1 MAIISNAVTIADAG
15 AFSVSLGSQVLI
27 KEITASADA
36 SIQFVHGTDGVVLDS
51 TYPIYKIDIIN
62 SHGSANDKNFQIN
75 FSTDGGSNYNVV
87 KTTTGVITE
96 HGEDDSPSGSLF
108 YNVHADLA
116 QSTDNQVLGYNGG
129 TDGGD
134 STSGSIYLFNPSSTT
149 YVKHFISHTN
159 IKDYTDD
166 CRTLLIAGYC
176 NTTSAVNAV
185 RFTFISANVDDGIFK
200 LYGIKDS

>member
-1 MAIISNAVTIADAG
+1 
-15 AFSVSLGSQVLI
+15 
-27 KEITASADA
+27 
-36 SIQFVHGTDGVVLDS
+36 
-51 TYPIYKIDIIN
+51 
-62 SHGSANDKNFQIN
+62 
-75 FSTDGGSNYNVV
+75 
-87 KTTTGVITE
+87 
-96 HGEDDSPSGSLF
+96 
-108 YNVHADLA
+108 LA

-185 RFTFISANVDDGIFK
+185 RIYI
-200 LYGIKDS
+200 